1 MLPVYLSDMLAV
13 EERVPNIWQFFL
25 DGHASV
31 QMNQTPRAAKSVD
44 HAGKQENK
52 KLKIHG
58 GLIELIK
65 LRKISHLQKKDNK
78 FHNAM
83 NQNKVIIQSK
93 YIKCLTLTFDNVKLQ
108 IKRIQIF
115 TTVRIWAPLKKSKR
129 NEKQQHYK
137 VSVCHR
143 RQITSTRAEL

>member
-31 QMNQTPRAAKSVD
+31 QMNHTPRAVKGVG
-44 HAGKQENK
+44 HASKQENK

-65 LRKISHLQKKDNK
+65 LRKIAHLQKKDTK
-78 FHNAM
+78 FHHAM

-93 YIKCLTLTFDNVKLQ
+93 YIKSLTLTFDNVKLQ

-115 TTVRIWAPLKKSKR
+115 TIF
-129 NEKQQHYK
+129 
-137 VSVCHR
+137 
-143 RQITSTRAEL
+143 